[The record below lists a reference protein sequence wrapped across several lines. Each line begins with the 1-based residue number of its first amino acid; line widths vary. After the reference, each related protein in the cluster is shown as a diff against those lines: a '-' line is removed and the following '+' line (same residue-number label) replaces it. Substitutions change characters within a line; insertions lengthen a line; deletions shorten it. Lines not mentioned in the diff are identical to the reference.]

1 MLSKGA
7 TVVGIS
13 TDSIESQRRFKREN
27 ALPFVLLSDPGGKVA
42 RQYGGTI
49 PLIGLASRATYVV
62 DRSGTVTDIRTGGDA
77 IDPAGAIG
85 SCPVH
90 HEAAP

>member
-1 MLSKGA
+1 VLSKGA

-42 RQYGGTI
+42 I
-49 PLIGLASRATYVV
+49 IGLASRATYVV